1 MVIFLIVIT
10 LTGRSP
16 FLEREFLIA
25 FDLMLVLVLGMVLY
39 TISARTNNNTALYDY
54 LNAALIF
61 AAVVIDSIALS
72 AILFRLSEYGISP
85 NKLAALGENI
95 LLLINLLVL
104 FWLYIKYFMK
114 KIEFKKIESWQCNY
128 LTVYAIW
135 MALVVFIFPPLFGF
149 I

>member
-10 LTGRSP
+10 LTSRSP

-72 AILFRLSEYGISP
+72 AILFRLSEYGIS
-85 NKLAALGENI
+85 I
-95 LLLINLLVL
+95 RD
-104 FWLYIKYFMK
+104 
-114 KIEFKKIESWQCNY
+114 
-128 LTVYAIW
+128 
-135 MALVVFIFPPLFGF
+135 
-149 I
+149 